1 MVVYQGDRE
10 KNVEYSDDERK
21 DNMLAQLRNES
32 LSIICLAY
40 MYAKNFEETGVDITT
55 RWATMEQ
62 QNKIL
67 QEVYNRGYRDALQ
80 KNQEDNSNTNS
91 NHANGGIR
99 QDTVSEPH
107 RNVVQPTNGKN
118 HGKGKGKRHRR

>member
-1 MVVYQGDRE
+1 MIVKSRIKKQE
-10 KNVEYSDDERK
+10 EPSMEEQKAK
-21 DNMLAQLRNES
+21 MLEQLGQES

-67 QEVYNRGYRDALQ
+67 QEVYSRGYKDALQ
-80 KNQEDNSNTNS
+80 KIKEDNSNANS
-91 NHANGGIR
+91 NHANGGAR
-99 QDTVSEPH
+99 QDTVSESH
-107 RNVVQPTNGKN
+107 RNMVQPANAKN
-118 HGKGKGKRHRR
+118 HRKGKGKRHRR

>member
-1 MVVYQGDRE
+1 MI
-10 KNVEYSDDERK
+10 VEHHAKKQEEPSFDEQKER
-21 DNMLAQLRNES
+21 MLAQMREES
-32 LSIICLAY
+32 LTVICLAY

-67 QEVYNRGYRDALQ
+67 QEVYNRGYKDALQ
-80 KNQEDNSNTNS
+80 KIKEDNSNTNS
-91 NHANGGIR
+91 NHVNGGTR

-107 RNVVQPTNGKN
+107 RNMVQPANAKN